1 MSTLGRRFRRSGGRD
16 RSRGQSLVE
25 FTIILPVIVLVVL
38 GLFDLGRGV
47 FAYNTLSQAARQ
59 ASRMA
64 IVDQDTDRVK
74 AAAIA
79 AAPSLGLTS
88 GNVSVCF
95 KTDDSTQTS
104 CSSPTTDNCPEAT
117 RTMGCLAIIT
127 TTLNYQPITP
137 VISTL
142 FSSIALSSTSIQP
155 IEYVCPYP
163 THTVCP

>member
-1 MSTLGRRFRRSGGRD
+1 MNALRRLWRRRGT

-47 FAYNTLSQAARQ
+47 FAYNSLAQAARQ

-64 IVDQDTDRVK
+64 MVDQDATRVK
-74 AAAIA
+74 AVAIA
-79 AAPSLGLTS
+79 SAPTLGLTNS
-88 GNVSVCF
+88 NVTVCF
-95 KTDDSTQTS
+95 KTDESSQTN
-104 CSSPTTDNCPEAT
+104 CNLPTTDNCPEAT
-117 RTMGCLAIIT
+117 RVIGCLAIVT
-127 TTLNYQPITP
+127 TTLSYQPITP

-142 FSSIALSSTSIQP
+142 FSSIALSSTSIQA
-155 IEYVCPYP
+155 IEYVCPYE